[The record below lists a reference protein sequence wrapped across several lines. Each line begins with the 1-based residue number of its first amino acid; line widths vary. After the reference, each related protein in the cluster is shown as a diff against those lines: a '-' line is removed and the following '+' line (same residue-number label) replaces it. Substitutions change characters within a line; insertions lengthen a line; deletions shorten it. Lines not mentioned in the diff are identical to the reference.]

1 MSVVAEDTKKNTLLS
16 KKQKIFL
23 LNTYIDKPIN

>member
-16 KKQKIFL
+16 KKQKTFL
-23 LNTYIDKPIN
+23 LNIYIDKPIN